1 MNEYQK
7 LKGKLFSL
15 FSNKINCRLENISAV
30 NHHLNNP
37 NLDFKSIHIAGTN
50 GKGSVATKIAKALS
64 LSGYKTALYTSPH
77 ITSYEERIS
86 IDGKLISK
94 KDVKVLLKKIFKLRK
109 ELKVYL
115 SFFEIT
121 TLLAFLYF
129 SKKKVDFAIIETGL
143 GGRLDATNII
153 TPILS
158 IITSISLDHT
168 NILGDTLDLI
178 AFEKA
183 GIIKPKIPVVIGRK
197 ANKEP
202 IIKKAKRS
210 KSELY
215 ISKKV
220 KKNAFYD
227 DENSSIALRAL
238 EVFSLKYPL
247 KKSAIKKALKIR
259 PEARFEIFKSLGP
272 KAIIFDVAHN
282 LDGFKELKKAIKL
295 FFPNEKVRVIL
306 GFSKLKDTLSC
317 LKLLKTFSNFIHV
330 TESKCF
336 KSLPKLEIEKDLLK
350 INFLKY
356 KLEKNI
362 NKARIYF
369 FSIQNKDG
377 AFGLFNHLR
386 CKTLYSFLSI
396 FFKYSIIAISSFS
409 PSIWP
414 E

>member
-7 LKGKLFSL
+7 LKEKLFSL
-15 FSNKINCRLENISAV
+15 ASNKIKCKLENILSISK
-30 NHHLNNP
+30 HFNNP
-37 NLDFKSIHIAGTN
+37 HLDFKSIHIAGTN
-50 GKGSVATKIAKALS
+50 GKGSVATKIAEALS

-77 ITSYEERIS
+77 ITEYEERVS
-86 IDGKLISK
+86 INGKIISK
-94 KDVKVLLKKIFKLRK
+94 KDVKVLLKKIFKFQK
-109 ELKVYL
+109 KIKIYL

-168 NILGDTLDLI
+168 NILGETRDLI

-197 ANKEP
+197 ANIEP
-202 IIKKAKRS
+202 IIKKTKRS

-215 ISKKV
+215 ISKKL
-220 KKNAFYD
+220 KKNIFYD
-227 DENSSIALRAL
+227 EENSSIALKAL

-259 PEARFEIFKSLGP
+259 PEARFEIFKTFGP

-282 LDGFKELKKAIKL
+282 LDAFKELKKAIKL
-295 FFPNEKVRVIL
+295 FFPNNKVRVVL
-306 GFSKLKDTLSC
+306 GFSKQKDTLGC
-317 LKLLKTFSNFIHV
+317 LKLLKTFSSFIHV
-330 TESKCF
+330 TEVMSF
-336 KSLPKLEIEKDLLK
+336 KSLPKEEIQKGLLK
-350 INFLKY
+350 INFK
-356 KLEKNI
+356 KFKIEKNI
-362 NKARIYF
+362 NIAALDAKNLAIK
-369 FSIQNKDG
+369 NKEILLICG
-377 AFGLFNHLR
+377 
-386 CKTLYSFLSI
+386 SFYILDEI
-396 FFKYSIIAISSFS
+396 KKQLKIR
-409 PSIWP
+409 
-414 E
+414 

>member
-15 FSNKINCRLENISAV
+15 FSNKIKCRLENISDV
-30 NHHLNNP
+30 SNHLNNP
-37 NLDFKSIHIAGTN
+37 HIDFKSLHVAGTN

-77 ITSYEERIS
+77 ITAYEERIS
-86 IDGKLISK
+86 VDGKLISK
-94 KDVKVLLKKIFKLRK
+94 KDVKVLLKKIFKLQK
-109 ELKVYL
+109 KLKVYL

-129 SKKKVDFAIIETGL
+129 SKKKVDFAVIETGL

-168 NILGDTLDLI
+168 NILGDTIDLI

-197 ANKEP
+197 ANIEP
-202 IIKKAKRS
+202 IIKKAKKS
-210 KSELY
+210 KSKLYLSKEL
-215 ISKKV
+215 KKHT
-220 KKNAFYD
+220 FYD
-227 DENSSIALRAL
+227 DENTSIALRAL

-259 PEARFEIFKSLGP
+259 PEARFEIFKTLGP

-295 FFPNEKVRVIL
+295 FFPNEKIRVIL
-306 GFSKLKDTLSC
+306 GFSKQKDALSC
-317 LKLLKTFSNFIHV
+317 LTLLKTFSNFIHV
-330 TESKCF
+330 TEAKSF
-336 KSLPKLEIEKDLLK
+336 KSLPKAEIEKDLLK
-350 INFLKY
+350 INFKKY
-356 KLEKNI
+356 KIEKNI
-362 NKARIYF
+362 NKAI
-369 FSIQNKDG
+369 IDAKNLAIKNNEILLICG
-377 AFGLFNHLR
+377 
-386 CKTLYSFLSI
+386 SFYILDEI
-396 FFKYSIIAISSFS
+396 KNYLKIK
-409 PSIWP
+409 
-414 E
+414 

>member
-15 FSNKINCRLENISAV
+15 FSNKTKCRLENVSVISQY
-30 NHHLNNP
+30 LNNP
-37 NLDFKSIHIAGTN
+37 HIDFKSIHVAGTN

-86 IDGKLISK
+86 VDGKLISK
-94 KDVKVLLKKIFKLRK
+94 KDVKVLLKKIFKFRK
-109 ELKVYL
+109 KLKIYL

-168 NILGDTLDLI
+168 NILGDTIDLI

-197 ANKEP
+197 ANVEP
-202 IIKKAKRS
+202 IIKKAKKS
-210 KSELY
+210 KSQLY
-215 ISKKV
+215 ISEKIKI
-220 KKNAFYD
+220 NAFYD
-227 DENSSIALRAL
+227 DENASIALRAL

-259 PEARFEIFKSLGP
+259 PQARFEIFKTFGP

-282 LDGFKELKKAIKL
+282 LDGFIELKKALKL
-295 FFPNEKVRVIL
+295 FFPNKKVRVVF
-306 GFSKLKDTLSC
+306 GFSKQKDTLSC
-317 LKLLKTFSNFIHV
+317 LKLLKTFSSFIHV
-330 TESKCF
+330 TEAKSF
-336 KSLPKLEIEKDLLK
+336 KSLPKEEIKKDLLK
-350 INFLKY
+350 INFKKY
-356 KLEKNI
+356 KIEKNI
-362 NKARIYF
+362 SVAILNAKNLAIKNKEILL
-369 FSIQNKDG
+369 ICG
-377 AFGLFNHLR
+377 
-386 CKTLYSFLSI
+386 SFYILDEI
-396 FFKYSIIAISSFS
+396 KKQLKIK
-409 PSIWP
+409 
-414 E
+414 